1 MKNVLLLYMLV
12 LTANALPAQE
22 IFCRFQYQNRT
33 FYGQVMEHVVFK
45 LDKAPWEG
53 GRKTK
58 TPPVSLKDIK
68 LLAPS
73 EPRLIL
79 GLGKSYKESWE
90 GKKPFANVRWFL
102 KPPSSAAA
110 PGDVVTI
117 PVSVDALKV
126 EVELVIVIGKHTKNA
141 TESEAAA
148 SIFGYTMGNDIVG
161 YTDSYYRKE
170 GDSARGEDPLLGSGL
185 KIGDGFAPFGPFIY
199 THFDWQNRLRT
210 LVVTDPSGRQKVS
223 YKNSTAHLLYPPAKI
238 VSDLSKVLT
247 LSPGDIIF
255 SGTSNSFVVTHG
267 DCATIAIEGIGE
279 MKNTF
284 KAEQTN

>member
-1 MKNVLLLYMLV
+1 MML
-12 LTANALPAQE
+12 LTASTLPAQE
-22 IFCRFQYQNRT
+22 VYCRFQHQNHT
-33 FYGQVMEHVVFK
+33 FYGQVIEQDVYK

-53 GRKTK
+53 GRRIKAR
-58 TPPVSLKDIK
+58 PVALKEIK

-73 EPRLIL
+73 EPRIIL
-79 GLGKSYKESWE
+79 GLGKSYKEGWE
-90 GKKPFANVRWFL
+90 GKKPYANVRWFL

-110 PGDVVTI
+110 PGEVVAI
-117 PVSVDALKV
+117 PASLDALKV
-126 EVELVIVIGKHTKNA
+126 EVELVIVIGKHTKNV
-141 TESEAAA
+141 TESEAEA

-170 GDSARGEDPLLGSGL
+170 GDSAQGEDPLLGSGL

-199 THFDWQNRLRT
+199 TNFDWQNRLVT
-210 LVVTDPSGRQKVS
+210 LAVTDPSGRQKVS
-223 YKNSTAHLLYPPAKI
+223 FKNSTAHLLYSPAKI

-255 SGTSNSFVVTHG
+255 SGTSKSFVVTHG
-267 DCATIAIEGIGE
+267 DSATIAIEGMGE

>member
-1 MKNVLLLYMLV
+1 MKNVLLLFMIT
-12 LTANALPAQE
+12 LTAVGLHAQE
-22 IFCRFQYQNRT
+22 VFCRFQHKNRT
-33 FYGQVMEHVVFK
+33 FYGQVADQAVYK

-53 GRKTK
+53 GKRTK
-58 TPPVSLKDIK
+58 AAPVPLKEVE

-110 PGDVVTI
+110 PGQAVTI
-117 PVSVDALKV
+117 PACVDALKV
-126 EVELVIVIGKHTKNA
+126 EVELVIVIGKRIRNA
-141 TESEAAA
+141 DEHEAAGA
-148 SIFGYTMGNDIVG
+148 IFGYTMGNDIVG
-161 YTDSYYRKE
+161 FTDSYYRKE
-170 GDSARGEDPLLGSGL
+170 GDSASSEDPLLGPGL

-199 THFDWQNRLRT
+199 THFDWQNRNRT
-210 LVVTDPSGRQKVS
+210 LVVTDSSGRQKVS

-247 LSPGDIIF
+247 LSPGDVVF
-255 SGTSNSFVVTHG
+255 SGTSKSFVVTHG
-267 DCATIAIEGIGE
+267 DSVVIAIEGMGE
-279 MKNTF
+279 MTNTF
-284 KAEQTN
+284 KAEQAN